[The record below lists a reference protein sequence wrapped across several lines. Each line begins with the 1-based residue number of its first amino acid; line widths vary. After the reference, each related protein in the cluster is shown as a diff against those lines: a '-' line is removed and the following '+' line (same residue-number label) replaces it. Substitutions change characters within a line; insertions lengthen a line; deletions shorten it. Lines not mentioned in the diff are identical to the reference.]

1 MKRNLY
7 YRVLVIATFVTGIL
21 FVTTVPELT
30 DDIINWMIVTATFF
44 FLVYSM
50 KKEFSKLSNDR
61 INQILYLSF
70 FKKIGSDFSKE

>member
-1 MKRNLY
+1 M
-7 YRVLVIATFVTGIL
+7 VATVFTGIL
-21 FVTTVPELT
+21 FLSSVPELT
-30 DDIINWMIVTATFF
+30 ANINWIFLGTTFF
-44 FLVYSM
+44 FLAYSM